1 VPPAASRRPG
11 SRATA
16 EANDPAKRR
25 RLDVTE
31 RTLEA
36 SGGKSPASPDDIHDV
51 LILGGGPAGASAAIY
66 SARAGLSTLVVDK
79 GITSG
84 ALGISREIANYP
96 GIPEGTPGADVV
108 QRIRIQAERFGARFV
123 VDKVSATDLAGEVK
137 SAYGTRGTYRGRAV
151 IVASGAMGRARSL
164 PGEDRLVG
172 RGVSYCATCDGFFF
186 QGKVVAVAG
195 ATDEAIEEAL
205 FLTRFAAEVHVLSPS
220 EALRCSPRLAGEA
233 ARSSSIT
240 LHPSTTLEEILGS
253 DSVDAVRVRTRG
265 GAPTVLPV
273 AAVFLYLQGGR
284 PIVDFL
290 GGQVPLTADGC
301 LAVDSLFQTQV
312 PGVFAAGDVLCKHLK
327 QAVIAAA
334 EGASAAVAADR
345 HLSGREKLRPD
356 WA

>member
-1 VPPAASRRPG
+1 M
-11 SRATA
+11 
-16 EANDPAKRR
+16 
-25 RLDVTE
+25 TE
-31 RTLEA
+31 RTPEA
-36 SGGKSPASPDDIHDV
+36 SPRQVPASPDDVHDV

-66 SARAGLSTLVVDK
+66 AARAGLSTLVVDK
-79 GITSG
+79 GVTSG
-84 ALGISREIANYP
+84 ALGMSREIANYP

-108 QRIRIQAERFGARFV
+108 LRIQAQAERFGARFV
-123 VDKVSATDLAGEVK
+123 ADKVSASDVAGDVK
-137 SAYGTRGTYRGRAV
+137 AVYGTRGTYRGRA
-151 IVASGAMGRARSL
+151 IIIASGAMGRAHTL
-164 PGEDRLVG
+164 PGEDRLIG

-186 QGKVVAVAG
+186 QGKTVAVAG

-205 FLTRFAAEVHVLSPS
+205 FLTRFAAHIHILSPS
-220 EALRCSPRLAGEA
+220 EALRCSPRLADEA
-233 ARSSSIT
+233 ARSPSVT
-240 LHPSTTLEEILGS
+240 LHPSTTLEEILG
-253 DSVDAVRVRTRG
+253 DSAVEAVRVRTRG
-265 GAPTVLPV
+265 GAPTLLPV
-273 AAVFLYLQGGR
+273 AGVFLYLQGGR

-345 HLSGREKLRPD
+345 YLSGREKLRPD